1 MKNNSDMI
9 SANRN
14 NIYQDAIDALF
25 EENKTID
32 THIYN
37 ENADKD
43 KYPLEETEDGL
54 LILNLN
60 IEELPLPYYEN
71 YHEHSSNDDTFESL
85 ATSEDVPD
93 RSQLTQDP
101 EDDQLSS
108 LFPYY
113 NDFLK
118 DIAFDN
124 GDDVDKNNVN
134 LTQPIVSVVELRTQG
149 NEDDSNLIE
158 NDEIY
163 NDNSDSA
170 EENISEDNIIDISD
184 EFEDL
189 MENLS
194 FADEVEHE
202 EYILF
207 PFDYVY

>member
-1 MKNNSDMI
+1 MI
-9 SANRN
+9 IFLVIQNGIWS
-14 NIYQDAIDALF
+14 
-25 EENKTID
+25 
-32 THIYN
+32 
-37 ENADKD
+37 
-43 KYPLEETEDGL
+43 
-54 LILNLN
+54 
-60 IEELPLPYYEN
+60 
-71 YHEHSSNDDTFESL
+71 
-85 ATSEDVPD
+85 
-93 RSQLTQDP
+93 
-101 EDDQLSS
+101 
-108 LFPYY
+108 
-113 NDFLK
+113 FLK

-124 GDDVDKNNVN
+124 GEDVDENNVN

-163 NDNSDSA
+163 NDNSDSE